1 VHAEQGGGEEGGRLG
16 RAAGGP
22 AVGRQHLQRQVE
34 EEHGDQGVQQKI
46 GGVQAAGSGA
56 QPLLD
61 EEAGQGQRAPEKIPA
76 RSLPPAGG
84 EGLPPGGAGAVG
96 QHGVITHH
104 LGIVEQEA
112 DVHRA
117 QMRAGGQQP
126 CQQRQDQGS
135 ALHGGILA
143 HAGGR
148 KIDPGRRGRAA
159 PGWTPLPAD
168 DILSSMQGRPRKILF
183 AILAV
188 VLVMGTG
195 EAALRL
201 AGFHY
206 QPIPERIWLGRLKGG
221 IPSAEVV
228 FDRLVPGL
236 FVRDGLLFWKPAAG
250 KEPFNAAGLRAA
262 EELPAVR
269 PPDEFRVLTLGD
281 SCTFLGEPLPWP
293 DQLARQLAAARGGR
307 VRFLN
312 AGVPAYTSLQG
323 RRFLESRMEELQPDV
338 VTIYFG
344 WNDHWR
350 ATVKPDAEFPIQGSG
365 VVAVQGILSRSRL
378 YQGLN
383 YLLKGRTAAGGEA
396 PPVAD
401 GDDLSAQA
409 VQRPFRVSAVEFEE
423 NLLAMV
429 ARIRAGGGR
438 AVLITAPSTLA
449 PDAVPN
455 YLFAHGF
462 VAQGGERVD
471 LLHQRYAAVVR
482 RVARATGA
490 LLVDAAADFAATPD
504 GGDSLMRDDGIH
516 LTAAGIERLAGLVAR
531 QIDALQSSSGSP
543 VSPAA
548 SNSR

>member
-1 VHAEQGGGEEGGRLG
+1 M
-16 RAAGGP
+16 P
-22 AVGRQHLQRQVE
+22 
-34 EEHGDQGVQQKI
+34 
-46 GGVQAAGSGA
+46 
-56 QPLLD
+56 
-61 EEAGQGQRAPEKIPA
+61 
-76 RSLPPAGG
+76 
-84 EGLPPGGAGAVG
+84 
-96 QHGVITHH
+96 
-104 LGIVEQEA
+104 
-112 DVHRA
+112 
-117 QMRAGGQQP
+117 
-126 CQQRQDQGS
+126 
-135 ALHGGILA
+135 
-143 HAGGR
+143 
-148 KIDPGRRGRAA
+148 
-159 PGWTPLPAD
+159 
-168 DILSSMQGRPRKILF
+168 GRPRKILF

-188 VLVMGTG
+188 VLVLGSG

-206 QPIPERIWLGRLKGG
+206 QPIPERIWLGRLQGG

-262 EELPAVR
+262 EELPAAR
-269 PPDEFRVLTLGD
+269 PPGEFRVLALGD

-293 DQLARQLAAARGGR
+293 DLLARQLTSARGEGVR
-307 VRFLN
+307 VLN
-312 AGVPAYTSLQG
+312 AGVPAYSSLQG
-323 RRFLESRMEELQPDV
+323 RRLLDSRLEELQPDV

-350 ATVKPDAEFPIQGSG
+350 ATVKPDAEFAVQGSG
-365 VVAVQGILSRSRL
+365 VVAVQGFLSRSRL

-383 YLLKGRTAAGGEA
+383 YLLKGRKGAGQVA
-396 PPVAD
+396 PPVAEG
-401 GDDLSAQA
+401 GDLAAQA
-409 VQRPFRVSAVEFEE
+409 VSRPFRVSAAEFQE
-423 NLLAMV
+423 NLRAMV
-429 ARIRAGGGR
+429 ARTRAAGAA

-482 RVARATGA
+482 QVARETGA

-504 GGDSLMRDDGIH
+504 GGASLMRDDGIH
-516 LTAAGIERLAGLVAR
+516 LTAAGIQRLAGLVAR
-531 QIDALQSSSGSP
+531 QIGTLQSSSGVP
-543 VSPAA
+543 VNPAS